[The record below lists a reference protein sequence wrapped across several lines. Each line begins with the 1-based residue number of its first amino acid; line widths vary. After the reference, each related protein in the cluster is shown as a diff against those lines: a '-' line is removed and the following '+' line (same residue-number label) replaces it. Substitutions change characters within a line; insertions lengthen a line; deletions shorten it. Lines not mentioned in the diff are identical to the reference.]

1 VNELPQAIAASE
13 PVENVP
19 EFYIPA
25 TESIGAAWP
34 RILKHNDTFAMFDH
48 HGDIVNAADNPAGL
62 FHDDT
67 RHLSGFYILIDGH
80 RPLLLS
86 STVHDDN
93 AVLTA
98 DLANPDIYNGDELV
112 LSRETLH
119 LIRTKFLWKE
129 SCHERISVQNFDQK
143 AHQSRMVVRFDADFA
158 DLFEAR
164 GIKRDRRG
172 VRTVTKQDDETIL
185 FRYVGLDDVVRLTR
199 VHFDP
204 PPDRLDNHQAVY
216 EVGLAPG
223 ERKSAFITVSY
234 GTELPDAS
242 RMQSFGSA
250 MRASRRALHARAS
263 QASAITSSNQLLNQV
278 LCRSIADIT
287 MLVTDT
293 REGPYPYAGIPW
305 FSTAF
310 GRDGIITALET
321 LWLDPNIARGVLKYL
336 AATQATKV
344 DAKADSEPGKIL
356 HETRHGEMARTGEV
370 PFGLYYGSV
379 DATPLFV
386 LLAGRYFERTGDI
399 ETLRAIWPNIAA
411 ALNWIDEYGDADGD
425 GFVEY
430 QRKSANGL
438 GNQGWK
444 DSNDSIMHEDG
455 ALAMGPIALCEVQGY
470 VYAAKRAGAAIGR
483 ALGIGNAEDLERA
496 AEALRVAFEDKFW
509 CEDLG
514 TYALALDGDKRPC
527 KVIASNAGHALF
539 SGIVSPE
546 RARKVADVLM
556 KRDAFSGWGV
566 RTLACNQGRYNPMS
580 YHNGSVWPH
589 DNAMIALGMA
599 RYGLRAPAMAI
610 FTALFDAVH
619 YMELLRLPELFCGFP
634 RRSGTAPTLYPVAC
648 APQAWASAAPFAFLQ
663 ACLGLT
669 CDFGR
674 NEIRFERPSL
684 PGFIDD
690 ICIRRVK
697 LGASEVD
704 VHLHRHGDEVG
715 LNVLARKG
723 DAKVVVWN

>member
-1 VNELPQAIAASE
+1 VNELSQAVPASE

-25 TESIGAAWP
+25 TESISVAWP
-34 RILKHNDTFAMFDH
+34 RILKHNDSFAMFDH

-62 FHDDT
+62 FHNDT
-67 RHLSGFYILIDGH
+67 RHLSGFYILVDGH

-98 DLANPDIYNGDELV
+98 DLANPDIYRDTELV

-119 LIRTKFLWKE
+119 LIRTKFLWE
-129 SCHERISVQNFDQK
+129 NACHERISVQNFDLK

-164 GIKRDRRG
+164 GIKREKRG
-172 VRTVTKQDDETIL
+172 VRTVSKEDEATIL
-185 FRYVGLDDVVRLTR
+185 FKYVGLDNVTRYTR

-204 PPDRLDNHQAVY
+204 APDRLDNHQAVY
-216 EVGLAPG
+216 DASLAPG
-223 ERKSAFITVSY
+223 ERKSAFITISF
-234 GTELPDAS
+234 GTDLLDQDDVPG
-242 RMQSFGSA
+242 FGSA
-250 MRASRRALHARAS
+250 MRASHKALHNRAAE
-263 QASAITSSNQLLNQV
+263 ASAISSSNQVLNQV

-287 MLVTDT
+287 MLVTET
-293 REGPYPYAGIPW
+293 KEGPYPYAGIPW

-336 AATQATKV
+336 AATQATKL
-344 DAKADSEPGKIL
+344 DARSDAEPGKIL
-356 HETRHGEMARTGEV
+356 HETRHGEMANTGEV

-399 ETLRAIWPNIAA
+399 ETLRGIWPNIQA
-411 ALNWIDEYGDADGD
+411 ALNWIDEYGDADRD

-444 DSNDSIMHEDG
+444 DSNDSIMHADG
-455 ALAMGPIALCEVQGY
+455 ALAKGPIALCEVQGY
-470 VYAAKRAGAAIGR
+470 VYAAKKAGAQIGR
-483 ALGIGNAEDLERA
+483 ALGTADADKLERG
-496 AEALRVAFEDKFW
+496 AEALRKAFEEKFW
-509 CEDLG
+509 IEELG
-514 TYALALDGDKRPC
+514 TYALALDGEKKPC
-527 KVIASNAGHALF
+527 AVVASNAGHALF
-539 SGIVSPE
+539 SGIAAPE
-546 RARKVADVLM
+546 RAKRVADALM
-556 KRDAFSGWGV
+556 SRDAFSGWGV
-566 RTLACNQGRYNPMS
+566 RTLACGQARYNPMS

-589 DNAMIALGMA
+589 DNALIALGMA
-599 RYGLRAPAMAI
+599 RYGLRAPTQAI
-610 FTALFDAVH
+610 FTALFDAVR

-634 RRSGTAPTLYPVAC
+634 RRGSAPTLYPVAC
-648 APQAWASAAPFAFLQ
+648 TPQAWASAAPFAFLQ

-669 CDFGR
+669 CDYAR
-674 NEIRFERPSL
+674 NEFRFERPSL
-684 PGFIDD
+684 PKFIDD
-690 ICIRRVK
+690 ICIRRLK
-697 LGASEVD
+697 LGQSQVD
-704 VHLHRHGDEVG
+704 VQLHRHGDEVG
-715 LNVLARKG
+715 LNVLSRKG
-723 DAKVVVWN
+723 DARVVVWN